1 MIYQEEKVKFR
12 RKVYMYLVEEFLP
25 IEQSNPATR
34 EIELF
39 SENAPEKNGI
49 KLCDQYLQKLSN
61 LVTDAEK
68 LINEI

>member
-1 MIYQEEKVKFR
+1 
-12 RKVYMYLVEEFLP
+12 MYLVEEFLP
-25 IEQSNPATR
+25 IELSKPATR

>member
-1 MIYQEEKVKFR
+1 
-12 RKVYMYLVEEFLP
+12 MYLVEEFLP
-25 IEQSNPATR
+25 IEQSEPATR

>member
-1 MIYQEEKVKFR
+1 M
-12 RKVYMYLVEEFLP
+12 EEFLP
-25 IEQSNPATR
+25 IEQSKPATR

-39 SENAPEKNGI
+39 SENAPEMNGI

-61 LVTDAEK
+61 LVTDAEI